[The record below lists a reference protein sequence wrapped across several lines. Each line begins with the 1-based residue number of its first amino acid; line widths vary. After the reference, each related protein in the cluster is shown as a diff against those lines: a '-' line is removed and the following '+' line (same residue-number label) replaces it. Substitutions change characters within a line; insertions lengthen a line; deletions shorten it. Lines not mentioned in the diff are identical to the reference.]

1 MRYELYHHGI
11 LGMRWGIRR
20 FQNKDG
26 SLTPAGRKRVES
38 IQSQKEKARHQ
49 DGPSEYVLKKGTK
62 ANRVYSLGQD
72 YGLTKEQA
80 EAKEKAIKTKY
91 VSVDGLNIHGGENGK
106 DFYADWFGLDGLEAR
121 NMQIDSYEFKHDARV
136 ASGKQTLDYMVS
148 KYGDM
153 TVGDFLSS
161 TANKTNVNSQLDSKD
176 KRMNSALVK
185 NVVGDAGTESLSDS
199 FAASRSRV
207 ANRVDRALRMLST
220 NADTTKELNE
230 HYRKLG
236 YEAFEDI
243 NDTDTDF
250 PVRLINSDYS
260 LKKVGTQSG
269 VDYWRKHR

>member
-11 LGMRWGIRR
+11 LGMRWGVRR
-20 FQNKDG
+20 YQNKDG
-26 SLTPAGRKRVES
+26 SLTPAGRKRIASLE
-38 IQSQKEKARHQ
+38 SQKEKARHQ
-49 DGPSEYVLKKGTK
+49 EGPSEYVLKKGTK
-62 ANRVYSLGQD
+62 ASRVYSLGQD
-72 YGLTKEQA
+72 WGLSKEQA

-106 DFYADWFGLDGLEAR
+106 DFYADWFGLDGLDAS
-121 NMQIDSYEFKHDARV
+121 NMQIDSYEFKHDVRV

-161 TANKTNVNSQLDSKD
+161 TANKTNVSNQLDSKD

-185 NVVGDAGTESLSDS
+185 NVVGDAGTGGSSDS
-199 FAASRSRV
+199 FAASRTRV
-207 ANRVDRALRMLST
+207 ANRVDKALRMLST
-220 NADTTKELNE
+220 DTDTTKELNE

-269 VDYWRKHR
+269 VDYWRKH